1 MAAMPRLPLRILLFI
16 AAFVFIATIIQLG
29 ILTLALDK
37 LGLSADSATLLFITI
52 LAGSMLN
59 LPLFSMS
66 GESSGNE
73 EETEEPALPPPPLP
87 GFIRN
92 TPPYTGKTQIMA
104 NVGGCV
110 VPVAFCLYLLHHN
123 SIGSFHLLLAIA
135 TVTFLSYSSS
145 RRLPG
150 IGIGIPILLAPIA
163 AALVSILLDPA
174 HAAPLAY
181 ISGTLGVLIG
191 ADLLHL
197 KDIQQLKVP
206 FASIGGAGSFDGIFI
221 TGIVAVLLA

>member
-1 MAAMPRLPLRILLFI
+1 MPRLPLRILLLI

-59 LPLFSMS
+59 LPLFSMR
-66 GESSGNE
+66 EPSGNE
-73 EETEEPALPPPPLP
+73 EQSEEPATPPPSLP
-87 GFIRN
+87 GFNRN
-92 TPPYTGKTQIMA
+92 IPPYTGETKIMA

-110 VPVAFCLYLLHHN
+110 VPVAFCLYLLRHN
-123 SIGSFHLLLAIA
+123 SIGSVHLLLAIA

-163 AALVSILLDPA
+163 AAVVSILLDPT

>member
-1 MAAMPRLPLRILLFI
+1 M
-16 AAFVFIATIIQLG
+16 
-29 ILTLALDK
+29 
-37 LGLSADSATLLFITI
+37 
-52 LAGSMLN
+52 
-59 LPLFSMS
+59 
-66 GESSGNE
+66 
-73 EETEEPALPPPPLP
+73 
-87 GFIRN
+87 
-92 TPPYTGKTQIMA
+92 
-104 NVGGCV
+104 
-110 VPVAFCLYLLHHN
+110 
-123 SIGSFHLLLAIA
+123 LAIA

-197 KDIQQLKVP
+197 KDISRLGVP
-206 FASIGGAGSFDGIFI
+206 FASIGGAGSFDGILI

>member
-1 MAAMPRLPLRILLFI
+1 MPRFPLRILLLI
-16 AAFVFIATIIQLG
+16 TAFVFIATFIQLG

-37 LGLSADSATLLFITI
+37 LGLSSDSATLLFITI

-59 LPLFSMS
+59 LPLFTLTGMPPKD
-66 GESSGNE
+66 EHE
-73 EETEEPALPPPPLP
+73 QAAAPPPPFP
-87 GFIRN
+87 GLIRN
-92 TPPYTGKTQIMA
+92 VPYTGKTQIMA

-110 VPVAFCLYLLHHN
+110 VPVAFCIYLMQHHPVDKL
-123 SIGSFHLLLAIA
+123 HLLIA
-135 TVTFLSYSSS
+135 VTAVTLFSYSSS

-150 IGIGIPILLAPIA
+150 VGIGIPILLAPIS
-163 AALVSILLDPA
+163 AALISILLDPQ

-197 KDIQQLKVP
+197 KDIGKLGVP

>member
-1 MAAMPRLPLRILLFI
+1 MPKVPIRILFFI
-16 AAFVFIATIIQLG
+16 AAFVFLATFIQLG
-29 ILTLALDK
+29 ILRIALNK
-37 LGLSADSATLLFITI
+37 LGLSSDSATLLFITI

-59 LPLFSMS
+59 LPLFTVT
-66 GESSGNE
+66 GVPPAENE
-73 EETEEPALPPPPLP
+73 TDATQPPLP
-87 GFIRN
+87 GIMGN
-92 TPPYTGKTQIMA
+92 MPYTGKTQIMA

-110 VPVAFCLYLLHHN
+110 VPVAFCLYLLGHN
-123 SIGSFHLLLAIA
+123 PIDKLNLLIA
-135 TVTFLSYSSS
+135 VTAVTLLCYATS

-150 IGIGIPILLAPIA
+150 VGIGIPILLAPFT
-163 AALVSILLDPA
+163 AALVSILLDPKQ
-174 HAAPLAY
+174 AAPLAY

-197 KDIQQLKVP
+197 KDISKLRVP

>member
-1 MAAMPRLPLRILLFI
+1 MPRLPLRIILLI

-66 GESSGNE
+66 GEPSGNE
-73 EETEEPALPPPPLP
+73 EEPAIPPPPLP

-92 TPPYTGKTQIMA
+92 APPPYTGKTQIMA

-110 VPVAFCLYLLHHN
+110 VPVAFCLYLLRHN

-197 KDIQQLKVP
+197 RDIQQLKVP